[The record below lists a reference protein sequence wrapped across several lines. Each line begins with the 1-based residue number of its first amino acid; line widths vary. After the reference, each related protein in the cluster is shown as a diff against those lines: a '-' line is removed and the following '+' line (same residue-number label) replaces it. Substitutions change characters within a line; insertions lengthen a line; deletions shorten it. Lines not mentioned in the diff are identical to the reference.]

1 MLIYSKIDLY
11 LQARSGP
18 CLTHQSRHLQRYAVV
33 VIVSS
38 FFFLTEVSVCSVLL
52 NGGHGAA
59 MAWQIKEEGVEL
71 GEKT

>member
-52 NGGHGAA
+52 NGGHG
-59 MAWQIKEEGVEL
+59 MAN
-71 GEKT
+71 